1 MGCSSSKLNESI
13 NILRENEKEKE
24 NPETLE
30 IIEKIKEENIKNEN
44 NKINKYDEK
53 ENENK
58 NDDIKVNV
66 KIRIPKATKLKEIEL
81 SFSEKESCKSV
92 ANSLP
97 KRTQTNLKSF
107 KDLIKS
113 KTEKLNQKLKSYVL
127 FLWICDNITYDAN

>member
-58 NDDIKVNV
+58 NDDIKV
-66 KIRIPKATKLKEIEL
+66 KPKLEFLK
-81 SFSEKESCKSV
+81 
-92 ANSLP
+92 
-97 KRTQTNLKSF
+97 QQNLK
-107 KDLIKS
+107 K
-113 KTEKLNQKLKSYVL
+113 
-127 FLWICDNITYDAN
+127 